1 MKNDPAA
8 REQRKLLPGI
18 FCPCMD
24 QYLFERAVFLAVVF
38 YVGLLFGCFWD
49 KIEKTKK
56 GAWLWKPQG
65 QPLKIWS

>member
-1 MKNDPAA
+1 MKNNPAA
-8 REQRKLLPGI
+8 REQRKPLPGI
-18 FCPCMD
+18 FKYP
-24 QYLFERAVFLAVVF
+24 FERAVFLAVVF

-65 QPLKIWS
+65 QPRKIWS